1 MARVLVIDD
10 EEGMCWALEKALEEE
25 GHQVFTATC
34 GLAGLAV
41 FKAQEIDLVLC
52 DIKMPDISGL
62 EVLEQIRKKNPYVPV
77 VIMTGYSSLP
87 IALEAIKKGA
97 NSYLTKPFHIIQLK
111 ELVQKTINQQPCPSV
126 H

>member
-34 GLAGLAV
+34 GLAGLVV

-62 EVLEQIRKKNPYVPV
+62 EVLEQIRKKNPCVPV

-97 NSYLTKPFHIIQLK
+97 NSYLTKPFHISHLK
-111 ELVQKTINQQPCPSV
+111 ELVQKTINQQPCPSI

>member
-1 MARVLVIDD
+1 MATVLIIDD
-10 EEGMCWALEKALEEE
+10 EEGMCWALEKAMQEE

-34 GLAGLAV
+34 GLEGLAV

-62 EVLEQIRKKNPYVPV
+62 EVLEQIRKRNPSVPV

-87 IALEAIKKGA
+87 VALEAIKKGA
-97 NSYLTKPFHIIQLK
+97 HSYLTKPFQIAHLK
-111 ELVQKTINQQPCPSV
+111 ELVQNTINQQLCKAA

>member
-62 EVLEQIRKKNPYVPV
+62 EVLEQIRKKKPNVPV
-77 VIMTGYSSLP
+77 VIMTGYSTLSV
-87 IALEAIKKGA
+87 ALEAIKKGA
-97 NSYLTKPFHIIQLK
+97 VSYLTKPFHISQLK

>member
-34 GLAGLAV
+34 GLAGMAI

-62 EVLEQIRKKNPYVPV
+62 EVLEQIRKKNPSVPV

-97 NSYLTKPFHIIQLK
+97 NSYLTKPFHISHLK
-111 ELVQKTINQQPCPSV
+111 ELVQKTINQQSCQSV

>member
-62 EVLEQIRKKNPYVPV
+62 EVLEQIRKKKPDVPV

-97 NSYLTKPFHIIQLK
+97 DSYLTKPFHISHLK
-111 ELVQKTINQQPCPSV
+111 ELVQKTINQQPCRSV